1 MNSRPTWELRA
12 YGTSGYRDTRVY
24 GQVGVWTSGCMG
36 HVDIQDKC
44 SHGRSWY
51 VGEVGIGSVFVE
63 WAIWDE
69 WVSGLSFQV
78 AIGNKWV

>member
-1 MNSRPTWELRA
+1 
-12 YGTSGYRDTRVY
+12 
-24 GQVGVWTSGCMG
+24 MG